1 VQFSLL
7 LVGCGAVVAAC
18 SGDETADNGG
28 GSANA
33 TQVGNAGKSGSAG
46 KGGAA
51 GTAGKG
57 GAAGKAGGTGG
68 SAASGGGTPLMGG
81 NAGSGN
87 GSGNGNS
94 GTGGKSTAG
103 SSGTSGAGGGMIPPD
118 AADACSNDTDPPK
131 IVRTCRPP
139 TDNECD
145 GKDYPGFKPEG
156 ATGNGFDDDCDGLVD
171 EGCPCTAGG
180 TTKDCFLLPSSQTS
194 GKPDYT
200 VVGWCAKNSKGKEE
214 CKVGGS
220 AEFPVLQYT
229 GQCIGAQPPFVDDF
243 CAAGDFNCDGVE
255 ANAPGGCKCKPNDP
269 VVCPDPIYTQPFP
282 NPNEIGQFGTA
293 PHIAPT
299 ISGIDGHTWI
309 DPKVLDPTKT
319 TNWRWTL
326 VGGPCD
332 DILPH
337 PTYAVFPTKVGTPGV
352 DWSAHLGVETLKLP
366 ITPDADSPDPAFS
379 KDMAKLI
386 HQGWIIAGATA
397 PSKIFPAFSLSGDYY
412 VTGKFTYPDP
422 ANPATTK
429 EGQCTQVVKVRAP
442 GLRVELCWP
451 EVGPSMGDNDVD
463 LHLSRLQGN
472 PAGDNKHGWF
482 TTAGTAPNADDC
494 YYSPN
499 SACGNR
505 TNSGPGAQT
514 TPGWFADEVTDEP
527 GGVGICHG
535 WGSRRFDG
543 STTGTMPRP
552 CTSPRLD
559 RDNIACNPSVEDPNY
574 PEKDPGQQGEVTDN
588 FCGPENINL
597 DGKVLKAGD
606 RFGIGVQCY
615 NCVSGN
621 NGDPSAKPAHPR
633 VNVYC
638 DGELKLGFG
647 YDPSKPTGAE
657 QYPAL
662 WTEGQTYNGSLWTVA
677 EVTWN
682 GSGDNPCTITPLNAG
697 AEWKKDDWH
706 QKSNGSEFLCVNNG
720 ALDKDAGNYS
730 PATPSTIN
738 WPFQADGK
746 FPPAPAT
753 SDQLC
758 SY

>member
-1 VQFSLL
+1 LSLF
-7 LVGCGAVVAAC
+7 LVGCGAVIAAC
-18 SGDETADNGG
+18 SGDSSDTASNGG
-28 GSANA
+28 
-33 TQVGNAGKSGSAG
+33 SGSTQIAG
-46 KGGAA
+46 GGTS
-51 GTAGKG
+51 GSSGKG
-57 GAAGKAGGTGG
+57 GAAGKSGGAGKSAGG
-68 SAASGGGTPLMGG
+68 ANAGGGTPLMGG
-81 NAGSGN
+81 SGGSTAGSGN
-87 GSGNGNS
+87 GSGK
-94 GTGGKSTAG
+94 GG
-103 SSGTSGAGGGMIPPD
+103 GTSGGGGAAASGNGPPD

-180 TTKDCFLLPSSQTS
+180 TTKDCYLLPSSQTT
-194 GKPDYT
+194 GPADYT

-214 CKVGGS
+214 CKVGGTS
-220 AEFPVLQYT
+220 EFPVLQYT
-229 GQCIGAQPPFVDDF
+229 GQCIGAQPPFTEDF
-243 CAAGDFNCDGVE
+243 CAKGDFNCDGAE

-282 NPNEIGQFGTA
+282 NPNDIGQFGTA
-293 PHIAPT
+293 PNVAPT
-299 ISGIDGHTWI
+299 ISGINGHSWI

-319 TNWRWTL
+319 SNWRWTL

-352 DWSAHLGVETLKLP
+352 AWSTHLGAETLKLP
-366 ITPDADSPDPAFS
+366 LTPDQGQPDPGFS
-379 KDMAKLI
+379 KDAAKLI
-386 HQGWIIAGATA
+386 HQGWIIAGDGT
-397 PSKIFPAFSLSGDYY
+397 PSTVFPAFSLSGDYY
-412 VTGKFTYPDP
+412 VTGKFSYPDP
-422 ANPATTK
+422 ADPKMIK

-451 EVGPSMGDNDVD
+451 EVGPSSNDNDVD
-463 LHLSRLQGN
+463 LHLTRLQGN
-472 PAGDNKHGWF
+472 PAGDGKHGWF
-482 TTAGTAPNADDC
+482 TTAGNAPNADDC

-505 TNSGPGAQT
+505 TNGAGSQT

-527 GGVGICHG
+527 GGVGVCHG

-543 STTGTMPRP
+543 STPGTSPRP

-574 PEKDPGQQGEVTDN
+574 PEKDPGQIGEVTDN
-588 FCGPENINL
+588 FCGPENINV
-597 DGKVLKAGD
+597 DAKVLKMGD

-615 NCVSGN
+615 NCVAGA
-621 NGDPSAKPAHPR
+621 NGAPDAKPAHPR
-633 VNVYC
+633 VNIYC

-647 YDPSKPTGAE
+647 YDPSKPAGSE

-662 WTEGQTYNGSLWTVA
+662 WTEGQTYNGSLWSVA
-677 EVTWN
+677 QVTWN
-682 GSGDNPCTITPLNAG
+682 GSGDNPCTITPSNAG

-706 QKSNGSEFLCVNNG
+706 QKANGSEFYCVNNG
-720 ALDKDAGNYS
+720 PLDKDGAQFNPPTPNVIKWPFQS
-730 PATPSTIN
+730 DNADPATPPN
-738 WPFQADGK
+738 
-746 FPPAPAT
+746 